1 MQIPPT
7 TCKERYN
14 LLMKQSVV
22 WDKALDLKMQK
33 SYIKHRE
40 AMWELVGKELGVP
53 WRAVEDHALDLGKKW
68 LVRK

>member
-1 MQIPPT
+1 
-7 TCKERYN
+7 
-14 LLMKQSVV
+14 MKKSVV
-22 WDKALDLKMQK
+22 WDKELDLKMQK

-40 AMWELVGKELGVP
+40 AMWGLVGKELGVP